1 MNSSDLR
8 IQLIEVFQFEVLL
21 LRKQLSTVIL
31 SLRGTKVRKL
41 SVPAKFFPMNVGLLW
56 GLCPRIP
63 LYVFFRGMP
72 KEVGE
77 PDGFFM
83 GLCPLIPLVCY
94 FSLLRQRK
102 VTKRKATPTRR
113 AVLSGRHVDAGFGA
127 WPPPTLRAWPTPD
140 GAHALHERHII
151 RT

>member
-41 SVPAKFFPMNVGLLW
+41 SVPAKFFPVNIGLLW
-56 GLCPRIP
+56 GFAPLFP

-72 KEVGE
+72 EG
-77 PDGFFM
+77 G
-83 GLCPLIPLVCY
+83 G
-94 FSLLRQRK
+94 
-102 VTKRKATPTRR
+102 
-113 AVLSGRHVDAGFGA
+113 
-127 WPPPTLRAWPTPD
+127 RAWRLEVFYGRLAPCSLMLLFFASPKKSNQKKGESCAD
-140 GAHALHERHII
+140 GGPQ
-151 RT
+151 RTACGCWLWREAATHPARLAYPRRSACLA